1 MKNVNVAPVANA
13 GAAQTVNENTKVT
26 LDGSASKD
34 SDGTIAQYAW
44 KQIAGPTVTLTGATT
59 AKPTFTAPIITAD
72 TALTF
77 ELTVTD
83 NSKATAKSSVIITVK
98 NVNVAPVASGQ
109 TQNGVEDTGINLT
122 LVATDADGD
131 KLTYKVVSQP
141 LHGNVT
147 LNGATVVYKPVLNYN
162 GTDSF
167 TFIANDGKLDSRAAT
182 INLTITP
189 VNDVPVANAQSLT
202 VAMGS
207 SLPIS
212 LAGTDVEDGASKLVF
227 AIVTPPA
234 KGKLGALAGN
244 ALSYTPNAGYT
255 GNDTFTF
262 KVTDTGGALAK
273 GTVSI
278 TVVPKPTLSG
288 ATAGVLVVG
297 GTVTLKDLAGKVL
310 GTAKTDLNGAF
321 AFNTAATGLSNGYA
335 LSLTGGTVDSVA
347 FTGTL
352 TATYAGTDAKT
363 TANLTAVTTL
373 VDSLATTATGA
384 TKLAKRDAAI
394 QQLAKIGMVKADN
407 WNLLTSDYFDLSTLA
422 LRIKDAGG
430 TQAWLDVVKADL
442 ADGELSVAEMRSLF
456 PKAHGGLESASV
468 YSGISVFPGDK
479 SSTTVTV
486 EPMEKAGA
494 VVVKL
499 LDAPSWV
506 KVVGNTVTAE
516 PPTGEAPAVHTVNI
530 NVSADGVLAGR
541 KTQLNISVLK
551 QVTLLHGV
559 LGPEG
564 GKIENAWRDIAIS
577 APAGKLTQN
586 YEITYHAGINVRNE
600 AVFSF
605 EFNPEIPDLER
616 EQLDVSQPTSD
627 VLRANYL
634 GNAGISQNYRTMR
647 AATTSASR
655 GSVFL
660 KPGTATEEC
669 WTEWEEHGFDDG
681 ENGNYAFPFT
691 SILQSSTGS
700 FSLNEPGTAG
710 DVALGFIPK
719 SATPRVLPTYAA
731 SKPMPTSPL
740 CASMLVKYNSK
751 ISPAKS
757 EPILLIHGYAEGK
770 MGGIGYSN
778 GDDPYFFKFPKLLK
792 DAGYPVYGFF
802 WNTNQRFEDAAND
815 LGAAIKIINEKEKSR
830 VHIIAHSYGGL
841 LTRTLLQGF
850 ARTLDDTVNAE
861 FTHSFMENRIASVT
875 TVGTP
880 HSGVFGDIGDKGWKD
895 AVTFDNGTPIAFKY
909 GRHGY
914 AGTAIELC
922 AALTCHEAGE
932 EWMHL
937 GMRDWNPAPLLEN
950 FVKKYDKKETFGV
963 EEKTGQIA
971 YRLAKAAYPNVPT
984 QVLIGIL
991 PESQACNDPEGDG
1004 ICNMEYSAPADKV
1017 GDGLISL
1024 AGQRFYPWNHKK
1036 PLLTGNIE
1044 EHLLGFNASF
1054 LEFKFD
1060 RGWQDKYVDYIN
1072 RETNWKNG
1080 LSFSYELAK
1089 VNIPYYKYIGNSTVL
1104 PFSTISYN
1112 HRGKQYALLN
1122 FSRAQITK
1130 DGEKG
1135 YINRSTP
1142 MLSEV
1147 GLQNCTSPTDCN
1159 HATWKYVN
1167 DMIALH
1173 PAKSLDA
1180 TPKVKAKGSVGY
1192 AAPAAA
1198 RTAGTVALAASE
1210 TVESF
1215 VVNIFLDGEQLGTT
1229 TTNANGA
1236 FDLDVEFKPKRTYV
1250 LKVSSP
1256 ASMDAAVAPRAIV
1269 VKKTSGLTVEDT
1281 DFDFSR
1287 LELIKNANV
1296 PQQGELGIQLKD
1308 DSTGNVL
1315 LGYNLSVAN
1324 FSYTLVN
1331 AKPINADSDAIL
1343 TLPESLYAVTTT
1355 KSGYIGTGK
1364 SLCMVRKLASNP
1376 CVVTML
1382 ANNGD
1387 KDRDGLSNLAEYNLG
1402 TNPAKADTDG
1412 DGYTDKQEV
1421 DAGSDP
1427 LDKGKYPTLSAPQ
1440 NLKATPGDTSV
1451 ALSWDAVTG
1460 ANAYNVCYATVS
1472 IANFDNCASYANGV
1486 LKNTGGTG
1494 LALSGLTNGTAYYF
1508 RVQATDANGNKSPA
1522 SAETTATP
1530 SKADLNAGLV
1540 AHWSFDDCTAKDVSG
1555 NGNNGEIRGNPL
1567 CTAGVQGKSLKFNG
1581 VGDYIQVESSSS
1593 LNVLEKVS
1601 FGAWVKL
1608 ADITRNSDNNIIL
1621 NKEGIPY
1628 ELAIHDNQGGTTCFP
1643 DSIPAY
1649 NFSFY
1654 IDVMHENQ
1662 QCGWADGGHNVP
1674 KDEWVHLFVSYDGY
1688 AVKTYYNGYIM
1699 KTYSASGYIPPKDE
1713 PLLLAA
1719 RWNGG
1724 IPAAFLNGTLDDIR
1738 IYNRALSESEV
1749 KALYQ
1754 SGGGSTGATGKLN
1767 DTGIT
1772 TCGNATQ
1779 NNQPCPLLDYP
1790 NQDGDSGR
1798 DVTANDDSDGHAGFS
1813 YTKISSTG
1821 AELPASATEWSCVKD
1836 NVTGLMWEVKTDD
1849 GGLHDKDWTYS
1860 WYEPDNTKNGGYAG
1874 TQNGGDCGGTSQC
1887 DTYAYVQA
1895 VNAAIWCGAKDW
1907 RMPTER
1913 ELKSIVRRDR
1923 QYPTIDMDWF
1933 PNTLSTYYWSSSPV
1947 AGGYDAW
1954 VVNFSNGDFN
1964 GTSPWDSKGNGSNLR
1979 LVRGGQ

>member
-1 MKNVNVAPVANA
+1 MVRLLPGQGVVQWQRQKFLLIFFALLFLWSATGWEKAAYAATNQVPVANAGAAQSVNENTKVTLDGGASKDSDGTITQYAWKQTAGPTVTLTGATTAKPTFTAPIITADTALTFELTVTDNSKATAKSSVIITVKNVNVAPVANA

-44 KQIAGPTVTLTGATT
+44 KQTAGPTVTLTGATT

-394 QQLAKIGMVKADN
+394 QQLTKIGMVKVDN
-407 WNLLTSDYFDLSTLA
+407 WNLLTSDYFDLSALA

-430 TQAWLDVVKADL
+430 TQAWLDVLKADL

-559 LGPEG
+559 LGPQG

-850 ARTLDDTVNAE
+850 ARILDDTVNAE

-1112 HRGKQYALLN
+1112 HRGKQYAPLN

-1135 YINRSTP
+1135 YIDRSTP

-1198 RTAGTVALAASE
+1198 RTAGTAALAASE
-1210 TVESF
+1210 TVEGF

-1364 SLCMVRKLASNP
+1364 SLCMVRQLASNP

-1440 NLKATPGDTSV
+1440 NLKATPGDGKLTV
-1451 ALSWDAVTG
+1451 SWDAVTG
-1460 ANAYNVCYATVS
+1460 AVGYGICRATVS
-1472 IANFDNCASYANGV
+1472 IPDVGKCASYAGGAWTGTT
-1486 LKNTGGTG
+1486 NTQTE
-1494 LALSGLTNGTAYYF
+1494 LSGLVNGTKYYF
-1508 RVQATDANGNKSPA
+1508 RVIALDAKGNKSPA
-1522 SAETTATP
+1522 STEVTATP
-1530 SKADLNAGLV
+1530 KKPS
-1540 AHWSFDDCTAKDVSG
+1540 
-1555 NGNNGEIRGNPL
+1555 
-1567 CTAGVQGKSLKFNG
+1567 
-1581 VGDYIQVESSSS
+1581 
-1593 LNVLEKVS
+1593 
-1601 FGAWVKL
+1601 
-1608 ADITRNSDNNIIL
+1608 
-1621 NKEGIPY
+1621 
-1628 ELAIHDNQGGTTCFP
+1628 
-1643 DSIPAY
+1643 
-1649 NFSFY
+1649 
-1654 IDVMHENQ
+1654 
-1662 QCGWADGGHNVP
+1662 
-1674 KDEWVHLFVSYDGY
+1674 
-1688 AVKTYYNGYIM
+1688 
-1699 KTYSASGYIPPKDE
+1699 
-1713 PLLLAA
+1713 
-1719 RWNGG
+1719 
-1724 IPAAFLNGTLDDIR
+1724 
-1738 IYNRALSESEV
+1738 
-1749 KALYQ
+1749 
-1754 SGGGSTGATGKLN
+1754 GATGKLN

-1779 NNQPCPLLDYP
+1779 NNQPCPLLSHP

-1798 DVTANDDSDGHAGFS
+1798 DVTANDNSDGHAGFS
-1813 YTKISSTG
+1813 FTKISSTG
-1821 AELPASATEWSCVKD
+1821 AVLPASATQWSCVKD
-1836 NVTGLMWEVKTDD
+1836 NVTGLMWEIKQGTPNGIYGDT
-1849 GGLHDKDWTYS
+1849 GLHDPDDVFT
-1860 WYEPDNTKNGGYAG
+1860 WYEPDNTKNGGHAG
-1874 TQNGGDCGGTSQC
+1874 DPAGDVNSLNVNYGKTCYGHNHKLTGTWCNSK
-1887 DTYAYVQA
+1887 AYVER
-1895 VNAAIWCGAKDW
+1895 VNTAGWCGAKDW
-1907 RMPTER
+1907 RMPTKR
-1913 ELKSIVRRDR
+1913 ELKSIVSHDR
-1923 QYPTIDMDWF
+1923 YGPAIDTAWF
-1933 PNTLSTYYWSSSPV
+1933 PNPRNSWFWSSSPV
-1947 AGGYDAW
+1947 AGHGDGAW
-1954 VVNFSNGDFN
+1954 DVYFDGGFGHWSDKGHRFSV
-1964 GTSPWDSKGNGSNLR
+1964 R
-1979 LVRGGQ
+1979 LVRSGQ